1 MPETSTARAVVD
13 NNKPTVVSVGMANY
27 QISDSAL
34 KSLRDS
40 RHSIRRGGIPNRHHS
55 GGSNNSKGATAAA
68 AAAGSTTPPGGALDT
83 SRKSNR
89 SSQSSSIWSN
99 IMGRGRR
106 IYGSVASVASSITLT
121 EFDGNFSEEFEISE
135 GSLDIRQLN
144 FVHDEEQVDSQP
156 MLPQRQTS
164 VTAGQSSSLM
174 STSDLSKLSH
184 HVAKLGT
191 QHEQQQEQQEQAP
204 PPGSSRSSDLS
215 PRQPGRKTSIKTLS
229 SECPSAP
236 TLEPNS
242 NHTNKSNNHNN
253 RQESSEAP
261 FGRSNSKDSVPQFPC
276 RKKSSKLVAES
287 IKEELLSAEFRDQA
301 SSFLEAMQPI
311 LGKHS
316 DSDNNNN
323 TFTGALA
330 IDSML
335 ESGMVDS
342 RQEAVE
348 VGQAIQQTGEL
359 FYHISGTKKPFADS
373 SEDVYVM
380 APKPPPP
387 PPLRP
392 CMMSVRRKTDT
403 SISIEE
409 ESPLQVSTAKHIS
422 VPHVKR

>member
-1 MPETSTARAVVD
+1 MSQNWEPNT
-13 NNKPTVVSVGMANY
+13 NNNRSNK
-27 QISDSAL
+27 
-34 KSLRDS
+34 
-40 RHSIRRGGIPNRHHS
+40 NRHHHL
-55 GGSNNSKGATAAA
+55 GRPGPRICLLDNQDGKHPSKRSPVNAPRLPLWNPTA
-68 AAAGSTTPPGGALDT
+68 TTP
-83 SRKSNR
+83 
-89 SSQSSSIWSN
+89 
-99 IMGRGRR
+99 
-106 IYGSVASVASSITLT
+106 
-121 EFDGNFSEEFEISE
+121 
-135 GSLDIRQLN
+135 IR
-144 FVHDEEQVDSQP
+144 
-156 MLPQRQTS
+156 
-164 VTAGQSSSLM
+164 A
-174 STSDLSKLSH
+174 
-184 HVAKLGT
+184 
-191 QHEQQQEQQEQAP
+191 
-204 PPGSSRSSDLS
+204 
-215 PRQPGRKTSIKTLS
+215 
-229 SECPSAP
+229 
-236 TLEPNS
+236 
-242 NHTNKSNNHNN
+242 NNHNN

-301 SSFLEAMQPI
+301 SSFLEAMQPL

-316 DSDNNNN
+316 DDNNNN

-330 IDSML
+330 IDKML

-359 FYHISGTKKPFADS
+359 FYHISGIKKPFVDS
-373 SEDVYVM
+373 SEDVFVM

-387 PPLRP
+387 QPPGP